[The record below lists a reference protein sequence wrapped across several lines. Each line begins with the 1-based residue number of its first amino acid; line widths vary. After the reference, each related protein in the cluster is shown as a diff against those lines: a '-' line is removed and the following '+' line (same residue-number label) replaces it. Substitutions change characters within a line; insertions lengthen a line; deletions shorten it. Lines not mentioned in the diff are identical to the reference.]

1 MTTGR
6 DCNLSR
12 ESSRGLSAETKS
24 TSVYLQHLER
34 WTNIFPSTFG
44 KLP

>member
-12 ESSRGLSAETKS
+12 ESGTVLCAGTKS
-24 TSVYLQHLER
+24 TPGYLQHQAR

-44 KLP
+44 K